1 VWVRPALLTLLG
13 VTALL
18 YLWSLG
24 ASGWANSF
32 YSAAVQAGSSSWK
45 AFLFGSFDSSNFI
58 TVDKP
63 PAALWVMDISAR
75 LFGVNPWS
83 ILVPEALA
91 GVATV
96 GLVFATVRRWF
107 TPAAGLLAGT
117 AVALTPV
124 AALMFRF
131 NNPDALLVL
140 LLTAATYATVRAIE
154 DGRTR
159 WLVLAGTLV
168 GTGFLTKMLQA
179 FLVVPALALVF
190 LVTAPTPLRRR
201 LLGLLAGGVALVVAS
216 GWWVAIVQLIPA
228 ADRPYIGGSQDN
240 SLLNLIF
247 GYNGFGRLTGNE
259 AGSVGG
265 TGTAGSMWG
274 PTGWNRLFLADFGGQ
289 IAWLIPAALILLVA
303 GLWMTRR
310 APRTDRTRAGF
321 LLWGGVLLVSG
332 GVISLS
338 SGIIHPY
345 YTVALAPPVG
355 AIVGMGVVTLWGR
368 RDRLPWRLVLAATL
382 AATVVCSYVLLGRS
396 PDWYP
401 WLRMAVIVLGLLA
414 AAGLALASH
423 RRGRLSAG
431 LAVAGLLAG
440 LAGTTAYTVDTVL
453 TPHSGAIV
461 SAGPAVAGG
470 GFGRPGGPGGGG
482 GAPGGRAGFGPG
494 PGGFA
499 PPGGVGG
506 RPGGGVGAFGGE
518 PPGGFGGG
526 PGAAGPGG
534 GLLQSSTPGSAL
546 VALLSGN
553 TGHYT
558 WVAATV
564 GANSAA
570 GYQLATGAPVMA
582 IGGFNGSDPTPTL
595 AQFEAAVQQHQ
606 VHYFIAGGRGGGPG
620 GGASTSAAI
629 TTWVQSTFTASSVDG
644 VTVYDLTVPAST

>member
-1 VWVRPALLTLLG
+1 
-13 VTALL
+13 
-18 YLWSLG
+18 
-24 ASGWANSF
+24 
-32 YSAAVQAGSSSWK
+32 
-45 AFLFGSFDSSNFI
+45 
-58 TVDKP
+58 
-63 PAALWVMDISAR
+63 
-75 LFGVNPWS
+75 
-83 ILVPEALA
+83 
-91 GVATV
+91 
-96 GLVFATVRRWF
+96 
-107 TPAAGLLAGT
+107 
-117 AVALTPV
+117 
-124 AALMFRF
+124 
-131 NNPDALLVL
+131 
-140 LLTAATYATVRAIE
+140 
-154 DGRTR
+154 
-159 WLVLAGTLV
+159 
-168 GTGFLTKMLQA
+168 
-179 FLVVPALALVF
+179 
-190 LVTAPTPLRRR
+190 
-201 LLGLLAGGVALVVAS
+201 
-216 GWWVAIVQLIPA
+216 
-228 ADRPYIGGSQDN
+228 
-240 SLLNLIF
+240 
-247 GYNGFGRLTGNE
+247 
-259 AGSVGG
+259 
-265 TGTAGSMWG
+265 MWG

-303 GLWMTRR
+303 GLWMTRC

-332 GVISLS
+332 AVISLS

-401 WLRMAVIVLGLLA
+401 WLRWAVIVLGLLA

-431 LAVAGLLAG
+431 LAVAGLLTG
-440 LAGTTAYTVDTVL
+440 LAGTTAYTLDTVL
-453 TPHSGAIV
+453 TPHTGAIV

-470 GFGRPGGPGGGG
+470 GLGRPGGPAGG
-482 GAPGGRAGFGPG
+482 GAGPAGRAGFGPG

-506 RPGGGVGAFGGE
+506 GPGGAVGAFGGG

-534 GLLQSSTPGSAL
+534 GLLQSSAPGSAL
-546 VALLSGN
+546 VALLSTD

-595 AQFEAAVQQHQ
+595 AQFEAAVQQHRI
-606 VHYFIAGGRGGGPG
+606 HYFIAGGRGGGPG
-620 GGASTSAAI
+620 GGASTPAAI

-644 VTVYDLTVPAST
+644 VTVYDLTVPAPS